1 MNIDTNT
8 LIFIALA
15 IMMILIVI
23 CFICNS
29 INSSK
34 INTLMD
40 YSDEG
45 DIIGALKDYYDKVDD
60 LSKTVNDTSDAVLMS
75 RLANCENDS
84 NISLKKVAIV
94 NFDAFDDVTGKLSF
108 ALAILNNNNDGIILT
123 SLYGHNSCN
132 TYVREIVA
140 GKRSRNRSGRKRKNG
155 PPHTDEKCAKTR
167 QKRAKILD
175 KECRNIYKCKSAMQR
190 SFGQALSA
198 GLK

>member
-60 LSKTVNDTSDAVLMS
+60 LSKTVND
-75 RLANCENDS
+75 S
-84 NISLKKVAIV
+84 NISLKKVAVV

-132 TYVREIVA
+132 TYVREIVGGQTPIKLLDEENA
-140 GKRSRNRSGRKRKNG
+140 ALENAKSKLKRTENNG
-155 PPHTDEKCAKTR
+155 
-167 QKRAKILD
+167 
-175 KECRNIYKCKSAMQR
+175 
-190 SFGQALSA
+190 
-198 GLK
+198 

>member
-75 RLANCENDS
+75 RLVNCENDS
-84 NISLKKVAIV
+84 NISLKKVAVV

-108 ALAILNNNNDGIILT
+108 ALAILNNNNDGII
-123 SLYGHNSCN
+123 
-132 TYVREIVA
+132 TYVREIVGGQTPIKLLDEENA
-140 GKRSRNRSGRKRKNG
+140 ALENAKSKLKRTENNG
-155 PPHTDEKCAKTR
+155 
-167 QKRAKILD
+167 
-175 KECRNIYKCKSAMQR
+175 
-190 SFGQALSA
+190 
-198 GLK
+198 

>member
-40 YSDEG
+40 
-45 DIIGALKDYYDKVDD
+45 
-60 LSKTVNDTSDAVLMS
+60 
-75 RLANCENDS
+75 CENDS
-84 NISLKKVAIV
+84 NISLKKVAVV

-132 TYVREIVA
+132 TYVREIVGGQTPIKLLDEENA
-140 GKRSRNRSGRKRKNG
+140 ALENAKSKLKRTENNG
-155 PPHTDEKCAKTR
+155 
-167 QKRAKILD
+167 
-175 KECRNIYKCKSAMQR
+175 
-190 SFGQALSA
+190 
-198 GLK
+198 

>member
-45 DIIGALKDYYDKVDD
+45 DIISVLKDYYDKVDD

-75 RLANCENDS
+75 RLANCENNS
-84 NISLKKVAIV
+84 NISLKKVAVV

-132 TYVREIVA
+132 TYVREIVGGQTPIKLLDEENA
-140 GKRSRNRSGRKRKNG
+140 ALENAKSKLKRTENNG
-155 PPHTDEKCAKTR
+155 
-167 QKRAKILD
+167 
-175 KECRNIYKCKSAMQR
+175 
-190 SFGQALSA
+190 
-198 GLK
+198 